1 MNYTKKIISL
11 CLTIILLLGCTF
23 SMSGCSLML
32 ISSLLTPDDEQETH
46 VTTEDLIDENGEVNY
61 ETIEYETTIDS
72 INENFVVL
80 SPEVTDAYWKYYRW
94 GDGFIGPTSQKLCG
108 FFIISD
114 KKIKEIEANF
124 TFEESDIDFPKG
136 IDPKITGFNEFNWG
150 YSSDFNVWIADIEWM
165 GDVYYD
171 MNNKIIYVNV
181 AVE

>member
-1 MNYTKKIISL
+1 
-11 CLTIILLLGCTF
+11 
-23 SMSGCSLML
+23 ML

-108 FFIISD
+108 FLAMS
-114 KKIKEIEANF
+114 
-124 TFEESDIDFPKG
+124 KG
-136 IDPKITGFNEFNWG
+136 WTQKQFND
-150 YSSDFNVWIADIEWM
+150 Y
-165 GDVYYD
+165 
-171 MNNKIIYVNV
+171 MNNPDFYQIESPSSNRSHKF
-181 AVE
+181 EMPK